1 MRPGALFLAASHA
14 PALCDKPVPPSY
26 IGGMGKWYVIAP
38 LLAVLAAA
46 LWFLGRSWTEFGGDI
61 PLYGYFA
68 IIGGVFFSLLI
79 GGGLMALAFYS
90 DRHGYDDMRGGD
102 ESGSTGTGKNP

>member
-1 MRPGALFLAASHA
+1 MAT
-14 PALCDKPVPPSY
+14 
-26 IGGMGKWYVIAP
+26 MGKWYIIGP
-38 LLAVLAAA
+38 LLAVGAAS
-46 LWFLGRSWTEFGGDI
+46 LWFAVRAWLEFASDI

-90 DRHGYDDMRGGD
+90 DRAGYDDAHGHNVKKD
-102 ESGSTGTGKNP
+102 

>member
-1 MRPGALFLAASHA
+1 MPGRSRPGIFFCIAR
-14 PALCDKPVPPSY
+14 LCDNPRSSAY
-26 IGGMGKWYVIAP
+26 MMSMGKWYVIVP
-38 LLAVLAAA
+38 LLAVLVAA
-46 LWFLGRSWTEFGGDI
+46 LWFAGSAWIEFAGDI

-90 DRHGYDDMRGGD
+90 DRAGYDDMA
-102 ESGSTGTGKNP
+102 SGQHDQNNKS

>member
-1 MRPGALFLAASHA
+1 MAS
-14 PALCDKPVPPSY
+14 
-26 IGGMGKWYVIAP
+26 MGKWYIIGPLIA
-38 LLAVLAAA
+38 VGAAS
-46 LWFLGRSWTEFGGDI
+46 LWFAVRTWLEFASDI

-90 DRHGYDDMRGGD
+90 DRAGYDDAHGHHVKKD
-102 ESGSTGTGKNP
+102 

>member
-1 MRPGALFLAASHA
+1 MPGPSRPGISFCIALR
-14 PALCDKPVPPSY
+14 CDKAGVSAY
-26 IGGMGKWYVIAP
+26 MTAMGKWYVIVP
-38 LLAVLAAA
+38 LLAVLVAA
-46 LWFLGRSWTEFGGDI
+46 LWFAGSAWIEFAGDI

-90 DRHGYDDMRGGD
+90 DRHGYDDMAGGD
-102 ESGSTGTGKNP
+102 RGNKQS

>member
-1 MRPGALFLAASHA
+1 MVA
-14 PALCDKPVPPSY
+14 
-26 IGGMGKWYVIAP
+26 MGKWYVIVP
-38 LLAVLAAA
+38 LLAVLVAA
-46 LWFLGRSWTEFGGDI
+46 LWFAGSAWIEFAGDI

-90 DRHGYDDMRGGD
+90 DRAGYDDMA
-102 ESGSTGTGKNP
+102 SGQHDQNNKS

>member
-1 MRPGALFLAASHA
+1 MAGRLFYGCSR
-14 PALCDKPVPPSY
+14 CDKAGAKAYMAS
-26 IGGMGKWYVIAP
+26 MGKWYVIAP
-38 LLAVLAAA
+38 LLAVGAAS
-46 LWFLGRSWTEFGGDI
+46 LWFAARSWWEFASEI

-90 DRHGYDDMRGGD
+90 DRAGYDDAHGRNVKKD
-102 ESGSTGTGKNP
+102 

>member
-1 MRPGALFLAASHA
+1 MA
-14 PALCDKPVPPSY
+14 
-26 IGGMGKWYVIAP
+26 IMGKWYIIAP
-38 LLAVLAAA
+38 LLAVGVAA
-46 LWFLGRSWTEFGGDI
+46 LWFAVRAWAQFAGDI

-90 DRHGYDDMRGGD
+90 NRAGYDDAHGPHVD
-102 ESGSTGTGKNP
+102 KD